1 MGQPTIKPLTAAA
14 TWCPEL
20 QLPSVHVRAVL
31 RVITKAGGLK
41 ATAKRTINGVGR
53 TILPIA
59 YSIYPRNPDS
69 AVASQ
74 HSTELFGGSLETYC
88 LSLRIKMRT
97 GMPIKLDDTKF
108 ALDDHAPLGK
118 LWGRLLIEVV
128 DTDTD
133 TRRTLQLEVLL
144 DNGERI
150 NFLQYERLARQE
162 AKKLL
167 SQVAEQL

>member
-1 MGQPTIKPLTAAA
+1 
-14 TWCPEL
+14 
-20 QLPSVHVRAVL
+20 
-31 RVITKAGGLK
+31 
-41 ATAKRTINGVGR
+41 
-53 TILPIA
+53 
-59 YSIYPRNPDS
+59 
-69 AVASQ
+69 
-74 HSTELFGGSLETYC
+74 
-88 LSLRIKMRT
+88 
-97 GMPIKLDDTKF
+97 MPIKLDDTKF

-118 LWGRLLIEVV
+118 RWGRLLIEVV

>member
-1 MGQPTIKPLTAAA
+1 
-14 TWCPEL
+14 
-20 QLPSVHVRAVL
+20 
-31 RVITKAGGLK
+31 
-41 ATAKRTINGVGR
+41 
-53 TILPIA
+53 
-59 YSIYPRNPDS
+59 
-69 AVASQ
+69 
-74 HSTELFGGSLETYC
+74 
-88 LSLRIKMRT
+88 
-97 GMPIKLDDTKF
+97 MPIKLDDTKF

-128 DTDTD
+128 DTDSDIRQTVH
-133 TRRTLQLEVLL
+133 LEVLL